1 MAQAKLES
9 PLFFAACL
17 EDSCCGFTIE
27 RVIRKLPNG
36 DEVEYSYHVEQRA
49 TGPHH
54 ILRAVNHG
62 PAKCQK
68 LDQMNN
74 YSANGR
80 PTQFHAVP
88 PEERAYDENG
98 NQLPWSLEWPDDHP
112 LARGQKRRPVETGP
126 FGKSMRRKG
135 SSRATR
141 TATPAKKETSAVDGF
156 LRGLE
161 EDKRRAELYGE
172 FQNTTNLNASS
183 QQDGIATTTSK
194 EPVQVMLYGFS
205 PSTQWAAISHYERA
219 SGGMICEDYERH
231 PPAEARRIPT
241 MFSSP
246 GLGPRRAL
254 TAAEKKLSRSYKG
267 GKAWIRVTF
276 DSAEAA
282 ERACYFSPHVIQGH
296 WVYAE
301 LYADGIVPNNDEPI
315 PLRQEDRQSDLTIS
329 AKPSHIP
336 THKTTQSLG
345 PAFTRNIQAQQ
356 ASSNPTLPRSFISN
370 TANQTSNSQRPEP
383 ESGSP
388 STASSATATAP
399 TPGADNAT
407 LRQRGSENQ
416 GGSQPQNTALAS
428 PLAHQETTQYMRFFP
443 DLPRTVLRP
452 ASEAFLPQPTWT
464 QKTVKYFE
472 DMGLIPGDVIGN
484 AVPLTESGVFDWANA
499 SFYWKICFWIDST
512 FGTDLCGLKDD

>member
-1 MAQAKLES
+1 
-9 PLFFAACL
+9 
-17 EDSCCGFTIE
+17 
-27 RVIRKLPNG
+27 
-36 DEVEYSYHVEQRA
+36 
-49 TGPHH
+49 
-54 ILRAVNHG
+54 
-62 PAKCQK
+62 
-68 LDQMNN
+68 MNS

-88 PEERAYDENG
+88 PEERAFDENG

-126 FGKSMRRKG
+126 FGKSTRRKG

-141 TATPAKKETSAVDGF
+141 TATPAKKESSAVDGF

-172 FQNTTNLNASS
+172 AQDTPITNASV
-183 QQDGIATTTSK
+183 QQDGMATTTSK

-205 PSTQWAAISHYERA
+205 PSNQWAAIAHYERA

-231 PPAEARRIPT
+231 PPAELRRIPT
-241 MFSSP
+241 SFSSL

-254 TAAEKKLSRSYKG
+254 TAAEKKLSMSYKG

-282 ERACYFSPHVIQGH
+282 ERACYFSPHLIQGH

-315 PLRQEDRQSDLTIS
+315 PLRQEDRQADTTTS
-329 AKPSHIP
+329 ARPSHVP
-336 THKTTQSLG
+336 THKAATQSLG
-345 PAFTRNIQAQQ
+345 PAFTRNMQNQQ
-356 ASSNPTLPRSFISN
+356 TPANATLPRSFTSGPSP
-370 TANQTSNSQRPEP
+370 QTITSQQPTP

-399 TPGADNAT
+399 TAGAEDMT
-407 LRQRGSENQ
+407 LRQRGSGAQNP
-416 GGSQPQNTALAS
+416 SQPQNSALQPSS
-428 PLAHQETTQYMRFFP
+428 PSQINKQYMRFFP
-443 DLPRTVLRP
+443 DVPRTVLRP

-464 QKTVKYFE
+464 QKTLKYFE
-472 DMGLIPGDVIGN
+472 DLGLIPRDVIGH
-484 AVPLTESGVFDWANA
+484 AVPFTESGEFDWKNA
-499 SFYWKICFWIDST
+499 SFYWRICYWVDST
-512 FGTDLCGLKDD
+512 FGSDFCGLKED